1 VSFWNRIEKL
11 GEQHSVLRHPFYVRW
26 TEGTLSHAELAY
38 YSGQYRHAVIALATA
53 SAAAARSPEAGE
65 DVAGLAAHA
74 SEEASHVALWD
85 EFVAATGG
93 QIGAE
98 ASAETRECAATWAGD
113 QRRPLPETL
122 TMMFVIESAQPA
134 ISAVKRAG
142 LVRHYGIDETTYF
155 EVHER
160 LDVEHA
166 AQLRSLIEKRLADV
180 DEDAL
185 LATAAEALSA
195 NWRLLDGVEAVR
207 QAA

>member
-1 VSFWNRIEKL
+1 
-11 GEQHSVLRHPFYVRW
+11 
-26 TEGTLSHAELAY
+26 
-38 YSGQYRHAVIALATA
+38 
-53 SAAAARSPEAGE
+53 
-65 DVAGLAAHA
+65 
-74 SEEASHVALWD
+74 
-85 EFVAATGG
+85 
-93 QIGAE
+93 
-98 ASAETRECAATWAGD
+98 
-113 QRRPLPETL
+113 
-122 TMMFVIESAQPA
+122 MMFVIESAQPA